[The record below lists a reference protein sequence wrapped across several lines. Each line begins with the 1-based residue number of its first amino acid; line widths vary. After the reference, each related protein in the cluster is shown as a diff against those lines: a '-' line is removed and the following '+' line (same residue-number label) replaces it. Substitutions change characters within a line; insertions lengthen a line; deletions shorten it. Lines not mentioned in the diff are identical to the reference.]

1 MHQTVEFFETLQKNL
16 EGLRELLG
24 NSSDVVF
31 RQLLPSGHTQVAIVY
46 IEGLIDSQRLQ
57 QDVIRPILEAS
68 SDEKATPSRLK
79 DAVINVGSLS
89 SVTTYEDTCDGLLSG
104 QALILIDGYAE
115 GVLVSVP
122 GLEERAI
129 AESKAHPIIRGPQDS
144 FTEAIRTNT
153 SLVRHRVKD
162 ARVRVHSIQA
172 GGKTKTDLALM
183 YMHGLADQQLVSEL
197 IERLSNL
204 RVDRVLEGEY
214 IEETLNKDNKLTIFP
229 MMYNTDRPDTIAAG
243 VLEGRIALFIDGTP
257 FVLLAPTLFVDFL
270 QSAEDNYQS
279 YLYGSVTR
287 LLRYL
292 CLLICLLA
300 PALYIAL
307 TTYHQDLIPTVL
319 LLNLMAQRE
328 GVPFP
333 AFLEALI
340 MEVVFEI
347 LREAGLRMPRT
358 IGQAVSIVGSI
369 VIGQAAVEAGIVS
382 TVMVVVVAITAISS
396 FAIPSYSMSIPIRML
411 RFGFM
416 AIASTLGIYGLTVAF
431 IMLVVHLSGLH
442 SFGIP
447 YLSPFAPFK
456 ARKQA
461 DAILRFPYHSG
472 AKGP

>member
-79 DAVINVGSLS
+79 DTVLNVGSLS

-197 IERLSNL
+197 IDRLSNL

-279 YLYGSVTR
+279 Y
-287 LLRYL
+287 
-292 CLLICLLA
+292 
-300 PALYIAL
+300 
-307 TTYHQDLIPTVL
+307 LIPTVL

-461 DAILRFPYHSG
+461 DAILRFLYHSG

>member
-1 MHQTVEFFETLQKNL
+1 MQQPDEFVDKLQQNL
-16 EGLRELLG
+16 EILSELFG

-31 RQLLPSGHTQVAIVY
+31 RQLLPVDQTQVTIVY
-46 IEGLIDSQRLQ
+46 IEGLIDSQILQ
-57 QDVIRPILEAS
+57 QDVIRPILEMT
-68 SDEKATPSRLK
+68 SDGEMTPTQLK
-79 DAVINVGSLS
+79 DKVVNVGGISFVS
-89 SVTTYEDTCDGLLSG
+89 NHEDASNGMLSG
-104 QALILIDGYAE
+104 GALILIDGYKD
-115 GVLVSVP
+115 GLLVSIP

-129 AESKAHPIIRGPQDS
+129 TESDTHPIIRGPKDA
-144 FTEAIRTNT
+144 FTEVIRTNI

-162 ARVRVHSIQA
+162 TRVRVQTIQA
-172 GGKTKTDLALM
+172 GNKTKTELALM
-183 YMHGLADQQLVSEL
+183 YMDGLADQQIVSKL
-197 IERLSNL
+197 KDKLSNL
-204 RVDRVLEGEY
+204 QVDRVLEGEY
-214 IEETLNKDNKLTIFP
+214 IEEVMNQDNKLTIFP
-229 MMYNTDRPDTIAAG
+229 MLYNTDRPDTIAAG
-243 VLEGRIALFIDGTP
+243 VMEGRIAIFIDGTP
-257 FVLLAPTLFVDFL
+257 FVLLAPSLFVDFL

-287 LLRYL
+287 LLRYF
-292 CLLICLLA
+292 CMLICLLA

-319 LLNLMAQRE
+319 LLSLMAQRE

-382 TVMVVVVAITAISS
+382 TVMVVVVAITAIAS

-416 AIASTLGIYGLTVAF
+416 MIASTLGIYGLTIAF

-442 SFGIP
+442 SFGVP
-447 YLSPFAPFK
+447 YLSPVAPYK
-456 ARKQA
+456 PRKQS
-461 DAILRFPYHSG
+461 DAILRFPYQPG

>member
-1 MHQTVEFFETLQKNL
+1 MQQTSAFIEQLQQNL
-16 EGLRELLG
+16 EDLRELLG

-31 RQLLPSGHTQVAIVY
+31 RQLLPADRTQVAIVY
-46 IEGLIDSQRLQ
+46 IDGLIDNKLLQ
-57 QDVIRPILEAS
+57 QDVIRPILEMPA
-68 SDEKATPSRLK
+68 EGGLTPTRLK
-79 DAVINVGSLS
+79 EAVVNAGSIN
-89 SVTTYEDTCDGLLSG
+89 SVTLYEDACNGLLSG
-104 QALILIDGYAE
+104 GALILIDGYVE
-115 GVLVSVP
+115 GLLVSIP
-122 GLEERAI
+122 GIEERAI
-129 AESKAHPIIRGPQDS
+129 TESKAHPIIRGPQDA

-162 ARVRVHSIQA
+162 ARVRVHTIQA
-172 GGKTKTDLALM
+172 GEKTKTELALM
-183 YMHGLADQQLVSEL
+183 YMDGLADQQLVSLL
-197 IERLSNL
+197 IDKLSHL

-214 IEETLNKDNKLTIFP
+214 IEETMNRDNKLTIFP
-229 MMYNTDRPDTIAAG
+229 MLYNTDRPDTIAAG
-243 VLEGRIALFIDGTP
+243 VLEGRIAIFIDGTP

-279 YLYGSVTR
+279 YLYGSVAR
-287 LLRYL
+287 LLRYF
-292 CLLICLLA
+292 CMLICLLA

-319 LLNLMAQRE
+319 LLSLMSQRE

-442 SFGIP
+442 SFGVP
-447 YLSPFAPFK
+447 YLAPFAPYK
-456 ARKQA
+456 ARKQS
-461 DAILRFPYHSG
+461 DAILRFPYQSG

>member
-1 MHQTVEFFETLQKNL
+1 
-16 EGLRELLG
+16 
-24 NSSDVVF
+24 
-31 RQLLPSGHTQVAIVY
+31 
-46 IEGLIDSQRLQ
+46 
-57 QDVIRPILEAS
+57 
-68 SDEKATPSRLK
+68 
-79 DAVINVGSLS
+79 
-89 SVTTYEDTCDGLLSG
+89 
-104 QALILIDGYAE
+104 
-115 GVLVSVP
+115 
-122 GLEERAI
+122 
-129 AESKAHPIIRGPQDS
+129 
-144 FTEAIRTNT
+144 
-153 SLVRHRVKD
+153 
-162 ARVRVHSIQA
+162 
-172 GGKTKTDLALM
+172 
-183 YMHGLADQQLVSEL
+183 
-197 IERLSNL
+197 
-204 RVDRVLEGEY
+204 
-214 IEETLNKDNKLTIFP
+214 
-229 MMYNTDRPDTIAAG
+229 
-243 VLEGRIALFIDGTP
+243 
-257 FVLLAPTLFVDFL
+257 
-270 QSAEDNYQS
+270 
-279 YLYGSVTR
+279 
-287 LLRYL
+287 
-292 CLLICLLA
+292 
-300 PALYIAL
+300 
-307 TTYHQDLIPTVL
+307 
-319 LLNLMAQRE
+319 MAQRE